1 MNTPIQ
7 HLPYEIDEAHNRHHF
22 YENHWKRVGLEL
34 LMRHCPPQGQSLLDY
49 GCGRGEF
56 LGLAGAAGYQAT
68 GADVDA
74 QCVSLAAQK
83 GKAIQMQPGD
93 PLPQF
98 GPKSFDIVACFH
110 VLEHVDN
117 PKLVLT
123 GLGRM
128 ARRYLILAVPNLRNL
143 IWLFHRRIR
152 LDYVNEGHLQSWDHY
167 HFLNLAERHC
177 GLELVEWGFDA
188 TALPLFSNL
197 AGKLLGERAQIRL
210 ETGPFKRLFPYHG
223 ISVLGLF
230 RPRA

>member
-1 MNTPIQ
+1 VNTPIQ

-56 LGLAGAAGYQAT
+56 IGLAGAAGYQAT

>member
-1 MNTPIQ
+1 M
-7 HLPYEIDEAHNRHHF
+7 
-22 YENHWKRVGLEL
+22 GLEL
-34 LMRHCPPQGQSLLDY
+34 LMRHYPPAGQTVLDY

-56 LGLAGAAGYQAT
+56 LALARAAGYQAT
-68 GADVDA
+68 GADVDP
-74 QCVSLAAQK
+74 QCVALAASK
-83 GKAIQMQPGD
+83 GEARVMQPGD

-98 GPKSFDIVACFH
+98 GPHSFDVVACFH

-117 PKLVLT
+117 PKLVLS

-128 ARRYLILAVPNLRNL
+128 ARKCLVLAVPNLRNL
-143 IWLFHRRIR
+143 VWLFHRRIR

-188 TALPLFSNL
+188 TALPLLSH
-197 AGKLLGERAQIRL
+197 ATGKLLGERAQIRL
-210 ETGPFKRLFPYHG
+210 ETGLFKRLFPYHG

-230 RPRA
+230 RPRL